1 MAKEV
6 LLHVKGVCKSFP
18 GVKALNNVELEL
30 YKGEIL
36 ALLGENGAGKS
47 TLLKILSGA
56 YTMDAGEVI
65 LEGQPFVLKNPD
77 DAYKAGISIIYQ
89 ELNYINELTVAEN
102 IFMGCQ
108 PHNKFGMINKK
119 EMYEI
124 SHSVMQRVG
133 LELAPGTRMG
143 ELTVSEKQLVE
154 IAKALNHEMKILIM
168 DEPTSSLNEEEV
180 ASLMKLMK
188 NLVNQGKSII
198 FISHR
203 IEELFMVA
211 DRVTVLRDGINVGTH
226 KIADITTDDLI
237 ALMVGRT
244 LESVHDKECVTEDE
258 VVLKAENIT
267 TDFLKDVSLNVR
279 KGEILGIY
287 GLMGAGCEEV
297 VETLFGI
304 KKRIRGTIEVKGSIK
319 NIQSPRQAM
328 KAGLAYVPAER
339 KTDALVLMQT
349 VRENATALAFRKF
362 SKFGYINFKSQRE
375 LAQYWIDKFSV
386 KTPSMDTVVESL
398 SGGNQQKVVLSK
410 WIETKPDVLILND
423 PTRGIDVGAKQE
435 IYKIIKELCR
445 EGMAIILV
453 STDMRELFYLSDR
466 IIAMSNGRKAGEI
479 SAKEAS
485 QTTLMRMIVGE
496 NV

>member
-1 MAKEV
+1 MAKEL
-6 LLHVKGVCKSFP
+6 LLHAKGICKSFP
-18 GVKALNNVELEL
+18 GVKALDNVDLEL
-30 YKGEIL
+30 HKGEIL

-56 YTMDAGEVI
+56 YTMDQGQITLDGEPLVI
-65 LEGQPFVLKNPD
+65 KNPD
-77 DAYKAGISIIYQ
+77 DAYQAGISIIYQ

-108 PHNKFGMINKK
+108 PHNKFGVIDKK
-119 EMYEI
+119 KMYDI
-124 SHSVMQRVG
+124 SQSVMQRVG
-133 LELAPGTRMG
+133 LELSPSTRMG
-143 ELTVSEKQLVE
+143 DLTVSEKQLVE

-168 DEPTSSLNEEEV
+168 DEPTSSLNDEEV
-180 ASLMKLMK
+180 TSLIALMK
-188 NLVNQGKSII
+188 NLAEQGKSII

-203 IEELFMVA
+203 IEELFLVA
-211 DRVTVLRDGINVGTH
+211 DRVTVLRDGLNVGAREMANIT
-226 KIADITTDDLI
+226 ADELI

-244 LESVHDKECVTEDE
+244 IENIRENENAIEDE

-267 TDFLKDVSLNVR
+267 TSFLKDVSLSVR

-287 GLMGAGCEEV
+287 GLMGAGCEEL
-297 VETLFGI
+297 VETLFGVG
-304 KKRIRGTIEVKGSIK
+304 KRIGGTIEVKGVLK
-319 NIQSPRQAM
+319 NIQNPKQAM

-339 KTDALVLMQT
+339 KTDALVLSQT
-349 VRENATALAFRKF
+349 VRENAAALAFKKC
-362 SKFGYINFKSQRE
+362 SKYGYIDFKKQRE
-375 LAQYWIDKFSV
+375 LVQYWIDKFSI
-386 KTPSMDTVVESL
+386 KTPSMDTIVESL

-435 IYKIIKELCR
+435 IYRIAKELCR

-479 SAKEAS
+479 SAEEAS

-496 NV
+496 KD